1 MDMRAQTVEKIREV
15 LTTYGDPG
23 SDKGRWMPVYEFVLN
38 KIGPDPKTKAGKK
51 AIQELS
57 LPHAILF
64 NEQKFS
70 DMELLDLLVITVR
83 RFMVQR

>member
-1 MDMRAQTVEKIREV
+1 MREQVIQKIRDT

-23 SDKGRWMPVYEFVLN
+23 KDKGRWMPVYEFVLN

-51 AIQELS
+51 AIQEID
-57 LPHAILF
+57 LPYAIYF
-64 NEQKFS
+64 NEHKFS

-83 RFMVQR
+83 RFTVQR